1 MIVVVDYG
9 VNNLASVVRALRA
22 GGHAAELTS
31 DPDQVLQAERVLLPG
46 VGNFGVA
53 SRTLASTGLGE
64 AVREVATAGRPV
76 AHPTATMSPAVEQ
89 AVLGNSG
96 PVSSSLLLARRA
108 GRPGHGPIPLGVL
121 AVAAA
126 AVVGVAGGWRWPQV
140 GPVRR
145 RQPTLVRVRAPPL
158 PQPS

>member
-1 MIVVVDYG
+1 MLY
-9 VNNLASVVRALRA
+9 ARRQERALLA
-22 GGHAAELTS
+22 GLPAQARQGRS
-31 DPDQVLQAERVLLPG
+31 GVLALAVLGVLLWPAT
-46 VGNFGVA
+46 VA
-53 SRTLASTGLGE
+53 TS
-64 AVREVATAGRPV
+64 ATAGRPV
-76 AHPTATMSPAVEQ
+76 GHPTATMSPAVEQ

-96 PVSSSLLLARRA
+96 PVSSRLLLARRA